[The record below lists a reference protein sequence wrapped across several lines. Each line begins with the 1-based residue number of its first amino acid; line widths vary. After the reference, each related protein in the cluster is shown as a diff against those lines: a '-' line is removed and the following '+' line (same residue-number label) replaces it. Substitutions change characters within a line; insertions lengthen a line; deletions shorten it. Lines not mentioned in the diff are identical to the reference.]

1 MLYNVLSICLHRI
14 DILLYYSFYRER
26 STILKGFTYRLRQIF
41 KYNSLIILEIF
52 LLFVLLQVLNNF
64 YLSWQFFGTLLL
76 LLLALGLLFSFHEL
90 FIYYLLQPFT
100 VDMSVKS
107 PLYKVITWVFYYFA
121 YMNTQVRSTGFL
133 YVICISIISIL
144 YVAIGLVIIYKMA
157 PKTFKIKE

>member
-1 MLYNVLSICLHRI
+1 M
-14 DILLYYSFYRER
+14 
-26 STILKGFTYRLRQIF
+26 
-41 KYNSLIILEIF
+41 EIF

-76 LLLALGLLFSFHEL
+76 LLLALGILFSFHEL

-121 YMNTQVRSTGFL
+121 YMNTQVRATGFL
-133 YVICISIISIL
+133 YVIFISIISIL
-144 YVAIGLVIIYKMA
+144 YVAIGLVVIYKMA